1 MSELERKETTIRK
14 EGLTIRIRRTEKG
27 AYTWVIEADSKKLDP
42 DFLEGVVE
50 YADKLLRKKLLSEDV
65 ELPEPPKVPQTEERK
80 EERIERTIPLE
91 SRNKRLFGR
100 VIIYEDKIALEPLKP
115 LPVKDGAITW
125 LVRYL
130 QEQYGEE
137 KVGFEHDRTDR
148 YFRRVIISEKID
160 DEQLEDL
167 KEKAAWSFIRAIVRP
182 AKRRS
187 YERKPYRKRVWR
199 RWKRG
204 R

>member
-1 MSELERKETTIRK
+1 M
-14 EGLTIRIRRTEKG
+14 
-27 AYTWVIEADSKKLDP
+27 
-42 DFLEGVVE
+42 EGVVE

-80 EERIERTIPLE
+80 EERMERTIPLE

-100 VIIYEDKIALEPLKP
+100 LIIYEDKIALEPLKP
-115 LPVKDGAITW
+115 LPVKDGAVTW

-130 QEQYGEE
+130 REQYGEE

-148 YFRRVIISEKID
+148 YFRAIIIAEKLN

-167 KEKAAWSFIRAIVRP
+167 REKATWSFIRATVRP
-182 AKRRS
+182 SRRT
-187 YERKPYRKRVWR
+187 RTYRKRVWR